1 MSLHR
6 FKVVG
11 SWDVHI
17 SVTAAAAHGA
27 TGLPLEWTK
36 FIPWTKEAS
45 RRENGSWWQP
55 SPKGVVEIPHTWL
68 SPLESLEARIT
79 GKQLSSTSSECLL
92 GTMTAFF
99 RRVSHG
105 KADGA
110 WVMIFGNR
118 DGFAIQKGGRLGVF
132 AYV

>member
-6 FKVVG
+6 FKVEG
-11 SWDVHI
+11 SWGVHV

-36 FIPWTKEAS
+36 PIPWTKEAS

-68 SPLESLEARIT
+68 SRWSHRKPGSLGSGSLT
-79 GKQLSSTSSECLL
+79 LVPN
-92 GTMTAFF
+92 
-99 RRVSHG
+99 VS
-105 KADGA
+105 
-110 WVMIFGNR
+110 
-118 DGFAIQKGGRLGVF
+118 
-132 AYV
+132 